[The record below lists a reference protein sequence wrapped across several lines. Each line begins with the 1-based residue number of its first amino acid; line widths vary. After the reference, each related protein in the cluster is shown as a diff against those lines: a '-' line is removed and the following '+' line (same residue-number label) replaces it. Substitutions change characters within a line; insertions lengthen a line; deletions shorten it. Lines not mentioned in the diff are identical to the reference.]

1 MYCPNKLRTRLDYL
15 INKIQKIY
23 SSIGTTGAIL
33 LGAFFVDV
41 IVWYKAGSIKFVDE
55 QVPFEE
61 ELHTITGK
69 IKTEGE

>member
-1 MYCPNKLRTRLDYL
+1 MYVL
-15 INKIQKIY
+15 Y

-69 IKTEGE
+69 ITTEGE